1 MSITLYQ
8 IAEDY
13 RAILSLMDH
22 ADENDD
28 PETLRQAMQTTL
40 EDLNLDEQF
49 SEKALAVACFTRE
62 LEGEALAVKAT
73 EDSIRSRRKQ
83 IESKVDF
90 LRHYL
95 TIQLQKCGKTEL
107 KNHQILVKLRK
118 TPPRIMVD
126 DADSIPAQFKE
137 TEMVTTIR
145 KNWMQ
150 ESLRSGEFAS
160 IPGIHLETG
169 MALTLR

>member
-1 MSITLYQ
+1 MLKLYE
-8 IAEDY
+8 IADQY
-13 RAILSLMDH
+13 REILSLMDH
-22 ADENDD
+22 ADEDD
-28 PETLRQAMQTTL
+28 PETLRHAVQTTL

-49 SEKALAVACFTRE
+49 TEKALAVACFTRE

-73 EDSIRSRRKQ
+73 EDSNRSRRKQ

-95 TIQLQKCGKTEL
+95 TIQLQKVGKTEL

-118 TPPRIMVD
+118 TPPRIVID
-126 DADSIPAQFKE
+126 DESAIPDQFKE
-137 TEMVTTIR
+137 TEIVTTIR

-150 ESLRSGEFAS
+150 EALRSGECSS
-160 IPGIHLETG
+160 ISGIHLETG